1 MCGDYMLKGDR
12 LILRE
17 VAKKD
22 LRTYLRYWSD
32 EDLCKFDGGLK
43 EIPTINDLYTYFD
56 AIFRSKKKYLS
67 IDNEKGVIV
76 GYVTYISMEEDDKK
90 YIIGITIDKKFW
102 GRGYGT
108 EAMMVVM
115 EYLFNE
121 LDAESISLEV
131 LLENERAGKCYRNCG
146 FIAEKV
152 KDEKIMIDGKYK
164 DILVMKINK
173 KEFSK
178 IVAKT

>member
-1 MCGDYMLKGDR
+1 MLKGDR

-17 VAKKD
+17 VEKKD
-22 LRTYLRYWSD
+22 LCFYLRYWND
-32 EDLCKFDGGLK
+32 EDICKFDGGFK
-43 EIPTINDLYTYFD
+43 EIPTINDLYTFFD
-56 AIFRSKKKYLS
+56 EIFRRKKKYLT
-67 IDNEKGVIV
+67 IDNEKGVTI
-76 GYVTYISMEEDDKK
+76 GYITYILIEEDDKK

-115 EYLFNE
+115 KYLFNE
-121 LDAESISLEV
+121 LEAESISLEV
-131 LLENERAGKCYRNCG
+131 LLENERAVKCYRNCG
-146 FIAEKV
+146 FAEEEV
-152 KDEKIMIDGKYK
+152 KDKKIMIDGKYK

>member
-1 MCGDYMLKGDR
+1 MYKR
-12 LILRE
+12 Q
-17 VAKKD
+17 
-22 LRTYLRYWSD
+22 
-32 EDLCKFDGGLK
+32 
-43 EIPTINDLYTYFD
+43 
-56 AIFRSKKKYLS
+56 
-67 IDNEKGVIV
+67 
-76 GYVTYISMEEDDKK
+76 
-90 YIIGITIDKKFW
+90 
-102 GRGYGT
+102 GYGT

-164 DILVMKINK
+164 DILVMKINR
-173 KEFSK
+173 KEFAK
-178 IVAKT
+178 IVDKIWKHEYNIL